1 MYNNFFYGKAG
12 GFFLEMG
19 GADGLQHTNTYWLS
33 RAAGWH
39 GMLIEADP
47 ESYKRMV
54 VNRPDTI
61 NVNAAVCDEFKVV
74 HHVALPPPNNEMG
87 GIWEVMSEQFK
98 RRWNITVDDV
108 NSLPTIPCVPLGE
121 LMVLQTFDF
130 SRVRV
135 KTMVVE
141 ASGLDKEKDAAV
153 QVLLEKNGF
162 TMVYHHDFNQA
173 TAFCKKVEYMSQR
186 YDPKALIY
194 VNEKDEPYR
203 LRLKPEK
210 LLTAAYEFQKVQNE
224 MESLPRLQV
233 DLPHLHNDPIAGCPV
248 CARTFRAETNSGEEA
263 EEEEAAAA
271 VAAGSA
277 PTCATQLHCSRTTA
291 GAHAKLDYHGIV
303 GLVCMHIIPLL
314 GLFLAMPTY
323 EQHYY
328 YDVLFESLLTRRPD
342 VAFLYLDL
350 ACRYIGRFNRL
361 LAKLPE
367 SSRNKFA
374 GARVGEQTEQLWS
387 LTKKFCKLAR
397 YMSRMR
403 WIDGF
408 NFLLQQYTKALAD
421 LVAAAARQGIN
432 NLPAMAEEEAAP
444 VAQRLLLGPKAT
456 DQKKRLRL
464 EAEKNK
470 AAIDAGLGVTERDW
484 EPGSATYEEGLRELR
499 VSKLTHYERQIEE
512 TVFERRLVLQRME
525 QTGGDKNGAQDRK
538 KAEQLRKRVPVGQR
552 SQPDCS

>member
-1 MYNNFFYGKAG
+1 
-12 GFFLEMG
+12 
-19 GADGLQHTNTYWLS
+19 
-33 RAAGWH
+33 
-39 GMLIEADP
+39 
-47 ESYKRMV
+47 
-54 VNRPDTI
+54 
-61 NVNAAVCDEFKVV
+61 
-74 HHVALPPPNNEMG
+74 
-87 GIWEVMSEQFK
+87 
-98 RRWNITVDDV
+98 
-108 NSLPTIPCVPLGE
+108 
-121 LMVLQTFDF
+121 
-130 SRVRV
+130 
-135 KTMVVE
+135 
-141 ASGLDKEKDAAV
+141 
-153 QVLLEKNGF
+153 
-162 TMVYHHDFNQA
+162 
-173 TAFCKKVEYMSQR
+173 MSQR

-538 KAEQLRKRVPVGQR
+538 KAEQLRKRIEENLAVHASWAVYPELADGAASNVDVVDSVCHGEFPWASGHSLTAAEHYLPRYRTAKAHVDRYTEELGYLQKEAIRAVSWVEEQTEAVQQRLQQLGEGGERSTQGQIPLLR
-552 SQPDCS
+552 RRADMLDCMAADLSAMAFRNTV